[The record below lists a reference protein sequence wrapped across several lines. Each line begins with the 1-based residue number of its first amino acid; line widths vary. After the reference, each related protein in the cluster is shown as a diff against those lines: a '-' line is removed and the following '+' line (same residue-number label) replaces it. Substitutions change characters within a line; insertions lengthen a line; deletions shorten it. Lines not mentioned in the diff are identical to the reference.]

1 MLLLLFINIAGPGS
15 YVMSYIGNFFQSEDW
30 YVLSFWA
37 EMKYSMFGC
46 LELRYPRGNHGR
58 SRKLNETI
66 AHIG

>member
-1 MLLLLFINIAGPGS
+1 MYECRFDLL
-15 YVMSYIGNFFQSEDW
+15 FQSEDW

-37 EMKYSMFGC
+37 EMKYSMFWC
-46 LELRYPRGNHGR
+46 LELRYPRGNHGP

>member
-1 MLLLLFINIAGPGS
+1 MIFQNIHEII
-15 YVMSYIGNFFQSEDW
+15 MFFQLEDW

-37 EMKYSMFGC
+37 EMKYLMFWC
-46 LELRYPRGNHGR
+46 LELRYPRSYHGP